1 MKEFFIKNWTT
12 ITLSIL
18 GVIFVYL
25 LVRVF
30 TPTPDMSELNKY
42 KLEEIDK
49 HINEV
54 KTLQKNLSDSIKVYQ
69 HKIDDIDNIIFNMK
83 KIIFL
88 ILFVFVSFISEAQIK
103 KSVDTTQ
110 MSIPYNIVQKIL
122 VDLNDYDK
130 LKELSRLDKKE
141 ITELNSKIVLL
152 EKTNKTWVEKD
163 SLSGQIIL
171 QTEEKVK
178 IYKEE
183 NKRLNKEYKRLKTK
197 NTLFNIISGVIIAPL
212 TYLLIIK

>member
-1 MKEFFIKNWTT
+1 
-12 ITLSIL
+12 
-18 GVIFVYL
+18 
-25 LVRVF
+25 
-30 TPTPDMSELNKY
+30 
-42 KLEEIDK
+42 
-49 HINEV
+49 
-54 KTLQKNLSDSIKVYQ
+54 
-69 HKIDDIDNIIFNMK
+69 MK

-141 ITELNSKIVLL
+141 ITELNNKIVLL

>member
-1 MKEFFIKNWTT
+1 MK
-12 ITLSIL
+12 
-18 GVIFVYL
+18 
-25 LVRVF
+25 
-30 TPTPDMSELNKY
+30 
-42 KLEEIDK
+42 
-49 HINEV
+49 
-54 KTLQKNLSDSIKVYQ
+54 Q
-69 HKIDDIDNIIFNMK
+69 
-83 KIIFL
+83 IIFL
-88 ILFVFVSFISEAQIK
+88 ISFVFVSFISEAQIK

-152 EKTNKTWVEKD
+152 EKTNKTWVKKD

>member
-1 MKEFFIKNWTT
+1 
-12 ITLSIL
+12 
-18 GVIFVYL
+18 
-25 LVRVF
+25 
-30 TPTPDMSELNKY
+30 
-42 KLEEIDK
+42 
-49 HINEV
+49 
-54 KTLQKNLSDSIKVYQ
+54 
-69 HKIDDIDNIIFNMK
+69 
-83 KIIFL
+83 
-88 ILFVFVSFISEAQIK
+88 
-103 KSVDTTQ
+103 

-122 VDLNDYDK
+122 FDLNDYDK
-130 LKELSRLDKKE
+130 LKELSMLDKKE
-141 ITELNSKIVLL
+141 ITELNNKIVLL

>member
-1 MKEFFIKNWTT
+1 MK
-12 ITLSIL
+12 
-18 GVIFVYL
+18 
-25 LVRVF
+25 
-30 TPTPDMSELNKY
+30 
-42 KLEEIDK
+42 
-49 HINEV
+49 
-54 KTLQKNLSDSIKVYQ
+54 Q
-69 HKIDDIDNIIFNMK
+69 
-83 KIIFL
+83 IIFL
-88 ILFVFVSFISEAQIK
+88 ISFVFVSFISEAQIK

>member
-1 MKEFFIKNWTT
+1 MK
-12 ITLSIL
+12 
-18 GVIFVYL
+18 
-25 LVRVF
+25 
-30 TPTPDMSELNKY
+30 
-42 KLEEIDK
+42 
-49 HINEV
+49 
-54 KTLQKNLSDSIKVYQ
+54 Q
-69 HKIDDIDNIIFNMK
+69 
-83 KIIFL
+83 IIFL
-88 ILFVFVSFISEAQIK
+88 ISFVFVSFISEAQIK
-103 KSVDTTQ
+103 KSVDTIQ